1 MLYWVQHKSFV
12 IYWQPFADYN
22 GGKISILFSGN
33 NSGNAFKWFCLQ
45 NKKFL
50 IRRHS
55 QFLVLQQKS
64 KQTKL
69 MEELRRTNN
78 SWSFEVSFRLWI
90 SRKNFRSRL
99 LLSDYGFSVC
109 CKMLIYKNG
118 FLTTTT
124 RNSTDSWC
132 KKKQKLPRKSPH
144 KTVMEMTS
152 EVGKNGVFMEI
163 QSLPTHFW
171 IFLWNSNRTRT
182 KNQTYSKK
190 INFTSLHRKND
201 EIKFTKK
208 IQLNSF
214 DYKFSVNF
222 T

>member
-1 MLYWVQHKSFV
+1 MV
-12 IYWQPFADYN
+12 
-22 GGKISILFSGN
+22 LFTKQKVSHPP
-33 NSGNAFKWFCLQ
+33 
-45 NKKFL
+45 
-50 IRRHS
+50 RRS
-55 QFLVLQQKS
+55 QFLLLQQKS

-90 SRKNFRSRL
+90 SLKNFRSRL

-132 KKKQKLPRKSPH
+132 KKKQKLSRKYLTKLSW
-144 KTVMEMTS
+144 KWLRRLEKMEPLWKS
-152 EVGKNGVFMEI
+152 QVCR
-163 QSLPTHFW
+163 L
-171 IFLWNSNRTRT
+171 IFGYFCET
-182 KNQTYSKK
+182 QTARAQRIKHIKKK

-208 IQLNSF
+208 IQLNCF
-214 DYKFSVNF
+214 NYKFSVNF

>member
-1 MLYWVQHKSFV
+1 MAAICRIQW
-12 IYWQPFADYN
+12 
-22 GGKISILFSGN
+22 GKISILFSGN

-50 IRRHS
+50 IRRRHS

-171 IFLWNSNRTRT
+171 IFLWNSNRTE
-182 KNQTYSKK
+182 NQKYLKK
-190 INFTSLHRKND
+190 INFTKKSNLRSFISVCRKM
-201 EIKFTKK
+201 
-208 IQLNSF
+208 
-214 DYKFSVNF
+214 
-222 T
+222 